1 MIYYLKQQVSLGD
14 KVNLNGVKVELTQ
27 QIVDD
32 NPELFEVVCE
42 DDILIKEARNRYK
55 VGDVIDGLASNKIR
69 SRINNLYQIRIS
81 NHKVLV
87 DGAHDNGC
95 ALVLF
100 ENNKWAEVVEDST
113 KEAYDSQ
120 ELLEEAKNRYS
131 KGCRIRIIKG
141 ARAGKVC
148 PLLLGYGFVYE
159 DGDILSYTGHR
170 SYYTIYSDGKWAEV
184 VEPLL
189 TSEDGV
195 NLYEGDSYWWV
206 DIKHNKYELS
216 SKCTCKKEIFE
227 DNYPVDSVVFS
238 TKGAARKYIDEN
250 KPKDFEILSFIN
262 NSNSV
267 IFNKV
272 KGFDGF
278 SSLNTGYFDKE
289 HSEEFLLKQDHFS
302 IHSVKR
308 LSDGEVFTIGDLCC
322 PNSLPSNKAKITE
335 FGFCKA
341 GYFRISSVDKY
352 HLNIKSLVKCE
363 EKTLAD
369 YEDILLNNA
378 DTIKSWQI
386 YDNSRVSLTYGAYYR
401 ILKERE
407 PRLYYAKILKLI
419 ADDLNGDWKAS
430 FSYPRNQKYYI
441 IIDGEGNTRA
451 SYTFGGVCGIV
462 YFKSEELAQKAID
475 IMGDKLDYILK

>member
-14 KVNLNGVKVELTQ
+14 KVNINGVKVELSQ

-32 NPELFEVVCE
+32 NPQLFEVVCE

-100 ENNKWAEVVEDST
+100 ENNKWAEVVE
-113 KEAYDSQ
+113 
-120 ELLEEAKNRYS
+120 
-131 KGCRIRIIKG
+131 
-141 ARAGKVC
+141 
-148 PLLLGYGFVYE
+148 
-159 DGDILSYTGHR
+159 
-170 SYYTIYSDGKWAEV
+170 
-184 VEPLL
+184 PLL

-206 DIKHNKYELS
+206 DIEFDKYELS
-216 SKCTCKKEIFE
+216 SKCTCKKEIFT
-227 DNYPVDSVVFS
+227 DDYPESSVVFP
-238 TKGAARKYIDEN
+238 TKEAAQKYIDEN
-250 KPKDFEILSFIN
+250 KPKDFEILSFTN
-262 NSNSV
+262 NANSV

-322 PNSLPSNKAKITE
+322 PNSLPSNKAKITRFE
-335 FGFCKA
+335 FCGA
-341 GYFRISSVDKY
+341 GYFRISSAGKY
-352 HLNIKSLVKCE
+352 YLGIKSLVKCE
-363 EKTLAD
+363 EKTLTD
-369 YEDILLNNA
+369 YENELIDCSGSKMINGSFIFNR
-378 DTIKSWQI
+378 DF
-386 YDNSRVSLTYGAYYR
+386 YR
-401 ILKERE
+401 HLKERE
-407 PRLYYAKILKLI
+407 PRLYYAKILQLI
-419 ADDLNGDWKAS
+419 ADDSNRDWEAL
-430 FSYPRNQKYYI
+430 FDAPFNQKYYI
-441 IIDGEGNTRA
+441 FNKSGGKKCVTYAFGENRGN
-451 SYTFGGVCGIV
+451 V

-475 IMGDKLDYILK
+475 IMGDKLDYILN